1 MSRLSWLR
9 GLMHNFGLDVVR
21 YGEQKTGANSRRL
34 RALRDCRISVAL
46 DVGASEGNFGEKLRR
61 SGYGGRIISFE
72 PLSASYRKLVE
83 LSGKDPAWT
92 AVHTAIGGRDGV
104 SVMNV
109 SGRHT
114 SSSLLPMAASHRA
127 AAPDSQYVATESAPI
142 ARLDSALRNLVPP
155 GERLYLKIDVQGSE
169 GGVLAGAAATLES
182 TDVIEVEVSTLPL
195 YEGSILCAQMIA
207 KLDSLGFRLISWE
220 DVLSD
225 PQSGYV
231 LQADCI
237 FVRSATC

>member
-1 MSRLSWLR
+1 
-9 GLMHNFGLDVVR
+9 
-21 YGEQKTGANSRRL
+21 
-34 RALRDCRISVAL
+34 
-46 DVGASEGNFGEKLRR
+46 
-61 SGYGGRIISFE
+61 
-72 PLSASYRKLVE
+72 
-83 LSGKDPAWT
+83 
-92 AVHTAIGGRDGV
+92 
-104 SVMNV
+104 
-109 SGRHT
+109 
-114 SSSLLPMAASHRA
+114 
-127 AAPDSQYVATESAPI
+127 
-142 ARLDSALRNLVPP
+142 
-155 GERLYLKIDVQGSE
+155 
-169 GGVLAGAAATLES
+169 VLAGAAATLES